1 MGTEDG
7 FLEAQSEFFKI
18 GIEEE
23 ESSDQ
28 KVVLVRDQ
36 TFLFKECQF
45 SGDFCIISCQ
55 GVLVLTS
62 RRLRVVPERIS
73 SCSPTHLRCRK

>member
-1 MGTEDG
+1 MEMEDG

-23 ESSDQ
+23 ESPDQ
-28 KVVLVRDQ
+28 KVVLVCDQ
-36 TFLFKECQF
+36 TFIIKESQF
-45 SGDFCIISCQ
+45 SEDFCIIFCQ

-62 RRLRVVPERIS
+62 RRLCVVPGRIS
-73 SCSPTHLRCRK
+73 SCSQTHLHCRK